1 MSKFMMLV
9 GVSGCGKSTVANA
22 LANDSTII
30 YSSDAIR
37 EELWGNAEDQQ
48 HPGVV
53 FDEMNK
59 RTIASLKSGIDVI
72 YDATNLSAK
81 RRASLLRHIERN
93 VPGTSLECHL
103 VVAEPQRCLDN
114 QLLRERQVPE
124 YAVRRQLTSFQL
136 PTMAEGWTEPI
147 YVHNPFYREGLLDE
161 LTQAMIGVSQ
171 KGPWHQETVDA
182 HNTLVVS
189 HAQAMGYAPIVVEM
203 AKYHDIGKPFTRT
216 VDEDGKTH
224 FFGHAN
230 VGAYAYL
237 CAMAPTGVLSND
249 VWYRAMMI
257 AHHMDFMGN
266 VNHERLQEE
275 LGSKLY
281 NDLMQLHH
289 ADEFGAVR
297 AEHTQMHVLDFMN
310 TFYDW
315 ELRLKLSPFCCNIKR
330 DGEYTL
336 LQYQQLNSDFSSRV
350 VQECRGSIFRKDS
363 CANWTYVCRPF
374 DKFFNYGQA
383 EAVDVDWNTARVL
396 EKVDGCFSGE
406 DCVMMSDGSKLPF
419 KTIHT
424 KLKRGEPLSVL
435 TYNLETGLVEP
446 KRILSIKRTECQH
459 PESEWLT
466 IRYKRMMST
475 LATPS
480 AKMSQHCVTTV
491 TRNHM
496 MYVRSADGAIIEKP
510 AEELLVGDHILGVT
524 AGLTMIERQVILG
537 GLLGDASCTYV
548 RTKDA
553 TLHKGYRFLHTD
565 KQDEYAQYKYN
576 LLKRL
581 GGELYRYTTQYS
593 YGQNKVRYISKTN
606 PAITSIYD
614 FVYHDGQKRVTRHC
628 LEQLDWLGFAIW
640 YMDDG
645 SRHTGCKNNSIHLH
659 TEGYSPDEVQII
671 SDYYNDIGY
680 KNYIH
685 HYKTYHIINFSTA
698 ASDMIWAHI
707 RTFIPD
713 CMQYKLPERHRG
725 FYTPIVDE
733 YACGM
738 ELYDGFV
745 ADIKPGFHAHKNF
758 GYEEKWKFDI
768 EVEDN
773 HNYFCQGALVH
784 NSLMKVWYR
793 DCEWHLST
801 NGNIDAFKAPVSD
814 LGYSYGDVFNRALG
828 QDFSLLGLWLDPEY
842 TYMFELTSPDTQLVV
857 PYPDGVWYLSR
868 RHTQTG
874 VEQFDRPNLPGVK
887 LPKEFHMDK
896 FEDVLAVVQ
905 AMPKEEEGVVINDA
919 HGNRI
924 KVKSPEYLMA
934 AHLSNNKMV
943 SNRNLVEYMK
953 ENKLDDFLAYCP
965 QYLPRVQVLLDKFN
979 TKCEQ
984 LESAWAEVEP
994 SSSLSR
1000 KEFAAIVSKNAHKG
1014 YLFYKLEHPESNA
1027 SEYLLNQT
1035 TPTLM
1040 RALGLKT
1047 DELGYLPKGEQA
1059 LNKEE
1064 QDER

>member
-1 MSKFMMLV
+1 MSKFMMLI
-9 GVSGCGKSTVANA
+9 GASGCGKSTIAQE
-22 LANDSTII
+22 LAKDGAVVM
-30 YSSDAIR
+30 SSDDMR
-37 EELWGNAEDQQ
+37 KEMWGDAADQQ
-48 HPGVV
+48 SPGLV
-53 FDEMNK
+53 FDELNK
-59 RTIASLKSGIDVI
+59 RTIAALKSGQDVV
-72 YDATNLSAK
+72 YDATNLNAK
-81 RRASLLRHIERN
+81 RRGSFLRHLNRN
-93 VPGTSLECHL
+93 VDDLELECHL
-103 VVAEPQRCLDN
+103 VVAEPQCCLDN
-114 QLLRERQVPE
+114 QFTRKRQVPE
-124 YAVRRQLTSFQL
+124 YAVRRQLTCFQM
-136 PTMAEGWTEPI
+136 PTMAEGWTKPI

-161 LTQAMIGVSQ
+161 MTQAMVGVSQ
-171 KGPWHQETVDA
+171 KGPWHQETLDA
-182 HNTLVVS
+182 HNILVEA
-189 HAQAMGYAPIVVEM
+189 HAKAMGYPPIVVEM

-216 VDEDGKTH
+216 VGDDGRTH

-230 VGAYAYL
+230 VGAYSYL
-237 CAMAPTGVLSND
+237 SAVAPTGELAHD
-249 VWYRAMMI
+249 TWYRAMMI
-257 AHHMDFMGN
+257 AHHMDFMVN
-266 VNHERLQEE
+266 PNHERLLRE
-275 LGSKLY
+275 LGPKLY
-281 NDLMQLHH
+281 RDLMQLHH

-297 AEHTQMHVLDFMN
+297 AEHSQMHVLDFIN

-315 ELRLKLSPFCCNIKR
+315 ELRLKLSPFCCNVKK
-330 DGEYTL
+330 DGEYVL

-350 VQECRGSIFRKDS
+350 VQECRGSIFRKDER
-363 CANWTYVCRPF
+363 ANWTYVCRPF
-374 DKFFNYGQA
+374 DKFFNYGQS
-383 EAVDVDWNTARVL
+383 EAATVDWNTARVL
-396 EKVDGCFSGE
+396 EKVDGCFSST
-406 DCVMMSDGSKLPF
+406 DCVMMADGSKLTF
-419 KTIHT
+419 KAINT
-424 KLKRGEPLSVL
+424 KLKHGENLSVL
-435 TYNLETGLVEP
+435 TYNFETGVIEP
-446 KRILSIKRTECQH
+446 KRILRLKRTFCEH
-459 PESEWLT
+459 PETEWLT
-466 IRYKRMMST
+466 IRYKRIMST

-496 MYVRSADGAIIEKP
+496 MYVRSSDGTIIEKP
-510 AEELLVGDHILGVT
+510 AEELRVGDHILGVT
-524 AGLTMIERQVILG
+524 EGLTMIERQVILG
-537 GLLGDASCTYV
+537 GLLGDASCNYV

-553 TLHKGYRFLHTD
+553 TSHKGYRFSHTD

-581 GGELYRYTTQYS
+581 GGELYRYTTQHS
-593 YGQNKVRYISKTN
+593 YGKNKVRYISKTN

-614 FVYHDGQKRVTRHC
+614 FVYHDGQKRVTRHW

-659 TEGYSPDEVQII
+659 TEGYSLDEVQII

-680 KNYIH
+680 KNYIQ

-698 ASDMIWAHI
+698 ASDMIWTHI

-733 YACGM
+733 GACGM

-745 ADIKPGFHAHKNF
+745 ADIQPGFHVHKHF
-758 GYEEKWKFDI
+758 GYEDKWKFDI

-801 NGNIDAFKAPVSD
+801 NGNINAFKAPVSD

-828 QDFSLLGLWLDPEY
+828 RDFRQLGQLLDPEY

-919 HGNRI
+919 DSNRI

-934 AHLSNNKMV
+934 SHLANNKMV
-943 SNRNLVEYMK
+943 SNRNLVVYMQEGK
-953 ENKLDDFLAYCP
+953 IDDFLAYCP
-965 QYLPRVQVLLDKFN
+965 QYTSRVEGIQERIRAKCAELDDVWGRYQASASLP
-979 TKCEQ
+979 
-984 LESAWAEVEP
+984 
-994 SSSLSR
+994 R
-1000 KEFAAIVSKNAHKG
+1000 KEFAELIAGEKKCKP
-1014 YLFYKLEHPESNA
+1014 YLFAKLEHPELT
-1027 SEYLLNQT
+1027 SEEYIMSQL
-1035 TPTLM
+1035 TPALM
-1040 RALGLKT
+1040 RMLGLKN
-1047 DELGYLPKGEQA
+1047 DELGFKPQMQRNGG
-1059 LNKEE
+1059 
-1064 QDER
+1064 QDAG